1 MELGILGSL
10 YLHDTMCGDGLD
22 LTPSAA
28 KPRQVLSLLALSA
41 NHVVTIPLM
50 IKELWDEDPPRSAMT
65 TIQTYIFQLRKLLA
79 AAPSLA
85 ERKISEDVL
94 VTTAGG
100 YTLRLGSDPFDLWR
114 FERLAAAG
122 RLRLAD
128 NDIAGAAA
136 SLREALELWRGPAL
150 VDVQHGQLLSVHVT
164 RLEEARLTTLEQRI
178 EADLR
183 LGRHHELVSE
193 LFALVSQHQ
202 FNESLY
208 GKYMLALY
216 RCGRRGDAL
225 AAFHRLRRALIDE
238 LGLEPSRPVQRLHQA
253 ILSTDPALE
262 AVTPVELGA
271 AA

>member
-1 MELGILGSL
+1 LQALPK
-10 YLHDTMCGDGLD
+10 
-22 LTPSAA
+22 TP
-28 KPRQVLSLLALSA
+28 
-41 NHVVTIPLM
+41 
-50 IKELWDEDPPRSAMT
+50 LW
-65 TIQTYIFQLRKLLA
+65 
-79 AAPSLA
+79 
-85 ERKISEDVL
+85 
-94 VTTAGG
+94 
-100 YTLRLGSDPFDLWR
+100 
-114 FERLAAAG
+114 ERLAAAG

-183 LGRHHELVSE
+183 LGRHHDLVSE

-208 GKYMLALY
+208 GKYVLARY

-238 LGLEPSRPVQRLHQA
+238 LGLEPSRPVQRLHQG
-253 ILSTDPALE
+253 ILATDPALE
-262 AVTPVELGA
+262 AVTPVQLGA

>member
-1 MELGILGSL
+1 MQLGILGSL
-10 YLHDTMCGDGLD
+10 FLHDDLPDNERD

-65 TIQTYIFQLRKLLA
+65 TIQTYIFQLRKLLTS
-79 AAPSLA
+79 APSLA
-85 ERKISEDVL
+85 DRKISEEVL

-100 YTLRLGSDPFDLWR
+100 YTLRLAGDLFDLWR
-114 FERLAAAG
+114 FERLAAIG
-122 RLRLAD
+122 RRRLAD
-128 NDIAGAAA
+128 NDVAGAAVN
-136 SLREALELWRGPAL
+136 LHEALDLWRGPAL
-150 VDVQHGQLLSVHVT
+150 VDVQHGQLLSMHVT

-183 LGRHHELVSE
+183 LGRHHDLVSE
-193 LFALVSQHQ
+193 LFALVSQHP

-216 RCGRRGDAL
+216 RCGRRSDAL
-225 AAFHRLRRALIDE
+225 AAFHRLRRALVDE
-238 LGLEPSRPVQRLHQA
+238 LGLEPSPPVQRLHQA
-253 ILSTDPALE
+253 ILATDPGLE
-262 AVTPVELGA
+262 DVDPVELGA